1 MLHAPGPSGPPSP
14 PRGGGGGR
22 GAWGLG
28 GLGLRAVSSP
38 GDHEFKAHSALNSL
52 LLATTS
58 Y

>member
-28 GLGLRAVSSP
+28 GLGLRAVCI
-38 GDHEFKAHSALNSL
+38 EFRKDSFTN
-52 LLATTS
+52 TS
-58 Y
+58 F